1 MNQNCEKVW
10 AVVHHITS
18 DGENLPPCGTVVLV
32 RAGKTG
38 KSPDCFLGYLLK
50 HIRENEGDALTN
62 YYWNVVVSFKPHSG
76 AEIPIGKQVVLNDK
90 DTWMDVL
97 CMLPEDT
104 EPDEDRPF
112 DGELQ
117 DMQDKIQELEKRV
130 EILEKYFVPFNP
142 TPPATPVTPV
152 VPPGYPVPYPLPI
165 VWYGNPDYTT
175 VTATDSQTI
184 NE

>member
-1 MNQNCEKVW
+1 MNQNYEKVW
-10 AVVHHITS
+10 TVVHHITS
-18 DGENLPPCGTVVLV
+18 TGENLPPLGTVVLV

-50 HIRENEGDALTN
+50 HIRENESDALAN

-76 AEIPIGKQVVLNDK
+76 AEIPIGKQVALNDW

-112 DGELQ
+112 GGELL
-117 DMQDKIQELEKRV
+117 DMQLKIQELTKRV

-142 TPPATPVTPV
+142 VPPATPT
-152 VPPGYPVPYPLPI
+152 YPIPYPTLPI
-165 VWYGNPDYTT
+165 IWYGNPDYTT
-175 VTATDSQTI
+175 VTATDTQTI